1 MGLSSFADGHLWGA
15 RYGSGRPRILALHG
29 WRRDHH
35 DFDAVLSGLDAIALD
50 LPGFGAAKEPPAPWS
65 SRDFAEQVAPVL
77 SEMAPGQVVLVGHSF
92 GARVAV
98 HLAGLSSAGLSS
110 AGLPS
115 AGLPSAGLPSAGLPS
130 AGLPSAG
137 LPSAGLP
144 SAAQSEPAG
153 PGKSG
158 RVGTLVLTGAPL
170 APFPGRR
177 APRRPPLGFR
187 AGRALHRLGVL
198 PDARM
203 ERLRGKYGSE
213 DYRQASPV
221 MRGVLVKAVAE
232 TAGAAYVPLLR
243 DWLVAGG
250 DLELVWGEADEVA
263 SLEGASL
270 GLAGAQAPAGVPPVP
285 GGHAQVTTTVVPGA
299 GHLLNAALAAAVR
312 AAVLRHLPEAAVET
326 AACTR

>member
-98 HLAGLSSAGLSS
+98 HLAGLSSAGLS
-110 AGLPS
+110 
-115 AGLPSAGLPSAGLPS
+115 
-130 AGLPSAG
+130 SAG